1 MIDWKKVG
9 NRLLYPH
16 PVVLFLL
23 TPISVAFLVFS
34 LIYFDSTNV
43 LAIISYL
50 LSFYV
55 LLVFC
60 FKIPNIIAFFKRF
73 KNENKYAK
81 KYFSDVQVRIN
92 ISLYGSFIWNIAFA
106 IFQLWLGFKD
116 NSLWFYSMFAYYVLL
131 AVMRFFLL
139 KHTRN
144 YKPAEQAE
152 MELKKHNICA
162 ILLLVMNLALS
173 VIIFFIVYLNKTF
186 VYHMITTIALAAY
199 TFTTFTFAIINIV
212 KYRKY
217 NSPVYSAA
225 KMITLIAACVSM
237 LTLETTML
245 TVFGESNTAE
255 FSQLMLGLT
264 GIAVSVVAI
273 TMPIIMLVKGV
284 KALKKNGDIKEI
296 EQEKKSNESELA
308 GN

>member
-1 MIDWKKVG
+1 MEIDWKKVG

-16 PVVLFLL
+16 PAVLILL
-23 TPISVAFLVFS
+23 TPISVAFLVCS

-55 LLVFC
+55 LVVFC
-60 FKIPNIIAFFKRF
+60 FKVPSIIAFFKKF

-81 KYFSDVQVRIN
+81 KYFSDVQVRMN
-92 ISLYGSFIWNIAFA
+92 ISLYGSLIFNIAFA
-106 IFQLWLGFKD
+106 VFQLWLGFKD
-116 NSLWFYSMFAYYVLL
+116 NSLWFYSMFAYYVFL
-131 AVMRFFLL
+131 AAMRFFLL

-144 YKPAEQAE
+144 YKPAEQEE
-152 MELKKHNICA
+152 MELKKHNVCA
-162 ILLLVMNLALS
+162 IVLLVMNLALS

-186 VYHMITTIALAAY
+186 EYHMITTIALAAY
-199 TFTTFTFAIINIV
+199 TFTTFSFAIVNIV

-217 NSPVYSAA
+217 NSPVFSAA

-264 GIAVSVVAI
+264 GLAVSAVAI
-273 TMPIIMLVKGV
+273 TMPIIMLVKGY
-284 KALKKNGDIKEI
+284 KKLKEI
-296 EQEKKSNESELA
+296 KQ
-308 GN
+308 